1 MACALP
7 AAAQDENIVFDLRTQ
22 TGFNSCYQTS
32 LEYERDSDDAWFYS
46 SYFGYAYMYSYYIYT
61 PYYSDYLFTPT
72 MELTAGTL
80 YRINIAPYAYSS
92 SYLDGTLTVLL
103 GAPGQIPANAD
114 QWQQLEK
121 WTGFEY
127 VSSTAEKESR
137 SIYFTVPTDGSYR
150 VAFLGEDYPISLWD
164 TYIVAEGAATAPNPV
179 TDFTALA
186 DASGAAKVTLSFT
199 LPTTNL
205 SDEALPA
212 EITYVISRDGVEVH
226 SATAAPGA
234 AITWTDEEAPASATA
249 TYSVV
254 VKNGDDVSSAVS
266 ASVYVGLDTP
276 TAPTNLAATTAGK
289 TVSLTWDA
297 PASGVNGNTLDPA
310 TLTYTVTR
318 ILNGESTVVA
328 SDLAATEFSETL
340 DFTGLITVKYTVT
353 ATLGTNTGEAA
364 TSVDII
370 MGSVELPLADSFAGA
385 QFADFWTSEILN
397 GTYNWEVASASS
409 SPSGTPV
416 DADGGLAVYK
426 SYSARKNESAR
437 LMTPPIDH
445 ATATNPVVE
454 YYMLHHSGG
463 TDVLKLQVSIDGG
476 EWIDVPDSSNSPK
489 KDGFSSGQWE
499 KCNVSLADVIPA
511 DCSSFRVA
519 FTTVSAYGYN
529 IVIDAVRI
537 FNLKEKDLAITA
549 IQAPETAISGND
561 ATITLTV
568 ANNSGTDVAAA
579 DYSVALT
586 HTFPGVIADVET
598 VDVPALGSVDLTVTV
613 PVTAIEA
620 FAANSFTIKAELTF
634 DGDEDLA
641 NNASDEATVAMAFL
655 DYTPATDLVR
665 GEDTA
670 EGLATI
676 SWTPAQDPEY
686 VPVNI
691 AESFEDF
698 AKGDAGPY
706 NGFVVL
712 DLDGSA
718 GSNCYSASGSILVV
732 TEPSASTPGNPDG
745 SKVLGVT
752 CAGKVQQDDWLISP
766 AISCP
771 EGSSMNMSFLI
782 GFKGTSSFTNK
793 FEVVYATDEY
803 DPASPATAFTN
814 LVQKFESTT
823 YTTTTPALVS
833 ADYNLHQV
841 SVTGI
846 PAEAKYIAIHIN
858 TQTLASYYE
867 PAVWIDNVVITEA
880 IDHPLAGYRVY
891 DLTSG
896 LLTEELL
903 PTSQTSFTVPASE
916 GDRNLAVVAVYAD
929 GEAQPSNSVVISA
942 PEPEQPDFTLGL
954 SVPDTHTVG
963 TKMAIRISIA
973 NTSGHDI
980 NIDGENI
987 TLAVE
992 VAETSELL
1000 DIEFGY
1006 VLSGQQKSGTISV
1019 PFGAMYRYN
1028 FESLN
1033 LRLVLLDSEGTELAA
1048 TATSTVALQYADH
1061 SAPEDVT
1068 LFFDAVPKAIAWNE
1082 VIDLQGG
1089 TVLGYNVYVSTSLE
1103 ALNAELIPADAT
1115 TFDLSDESYSETA
1128 TYLVSAVFAD
1138 GESPLTPAEVKS
1150 GILDLT
1156 TDDAADAEF
1165 YNLQGIRVANP
1176 TPGQIYIRRTATS
1189 ATTIRF

>member
-1 MACALP
+1 
-7 AAAQDENIVFDLRTQ
+7 
-22 TGFNSCYQTS
+22 
-32 LEYERDSDDAWFYS
+32 
-46 SYFGYAYMYSYYIYT
+46 
-61 PYYSDYLFTPT
+61 
-72 MELTAGTL
+72 
-80 YRINIAPYAYSS
+80 
-92 SYLDGTLTVLL
+92 
-103 GAPGQIPANAD
+103 
-114 QWQQLEK
+114 
-121 WTGFEY
+121 
-127 VSSTAEKESR
+127 
-137 SIYFTVPTDGSYR
+137 
-150 VAFLGEDYPISLWD
+150 
-164 TYIVAEGAATAPNPV
+164 
-179 TDFTALA
+179 
-186 DASGAAKVTLSFT
+186 
-199 LPTTNL
+199 
-205 SDEALPA
+205 
-212 EITYVISRDGVEVH
+212 
-226 SATAAPGA
+226 
-234 AITWTDEEAPASATA
+234 APASATA

-276 TAPTNLAATTAGK
+276 TAPTNLVATTAGH
-289 TVSLTWDA
+289 TVTLTWDA
-297 PASGVNGNTLDPA
+297 PATGVNGNMLDPA

-318 ILNGESTVVA
+318 IQGEESTVVA
-328 SDLAATEFSETL
+328 TDLAATEFSETL

-353 ATLGTNTGEAA
+353 ATLGTNTGDAA
-364 TSVDII
+364 TSADIM

-385 QFADFWTSEILN
+385 KFADFWTSEIVN
-397 GTYNWEVASASS
+397 GTYNWEVASSSS

-445 ATATNPVVE
+445 ATASNPVVE
-454 YYMLHHSGG
+454 YYMLHHSSGA
-463 TDVLKLQVSIDGG
+463 DVLKLQVSIDGG
-476 EWIDVPDSSNSPK
+476 DWIDVPGGENTVK
-489 KDGFSSGQWE
+489 KDGYSSGQWE
-499 KCNVSLADVIPA
+499 KVNVSLSSVIPA

-519 FTTVSAYGYN
+519 FTTVSAWGYN
-529 IVIDAVRI
+529 TVIDAVRI
-537 FNLKEKDLAITA
+537 FNLKGKDLAITGF
-549 IQAPETAISGND
+549 QAPAEAISGND
-561 ATITLTV
+561 AVITISV
-568 ANNSGTDVAAA
+568 ANNSGADVAAA
-579 DYSVALT
+579 DYSVALI

-598 VDVPALGSVDLTVTV
+598 VDVPALSSVDLTVTV
-613 PVTAIEA
+613 PITALEA
-620 FAANSFTIKAELTF
+620 FAAESFTIKAELTF

-655 DYTPATDLVR
+655 DYTPATNLVR

-691 AESFEDF
+691 TESFEDF

-712 DLDGSA
+712 DLDGKA

-732 TEPSASTPGNPDG
+732 TEPNASTPGNPDG

-752 CAGKVQQDDWLISP
+752 CAGNVQQDDWLISP

-823 YTTTTPALVS
+823 YTTTNPALVS

-858 TQTLASYYE
+858 TKTLASYYE
-867 PAVWIDNVVITEA
+867 PAVWIDNVVIAEA

-916 GDRNLAVVAVYAD
+916 ADRILTVVAVYTE
-929 GEAQPSNSVVISA
+929 GEAQPSNPVVISA
-942 PEPEQPDFTLGL
+942 PEEPDFVLTLDAAD
-954 SVPDTHTVG
+954 SYTVG
-963 TKMAIRISIA
+963 SALPLDVCIQNRSDNDIS
-973 NTSGHDI
+973 
-980 NIDGENI
+980 IDGENYI
-987 TLAVE
+987 FGLKVD
-992 VAETSELL
+992 ETSEIRV
-1000 DIEFGY
+1000 IEVGTL
-1006 VLSGQQKSGTISV
+1006 LSGQQAAGTIYTV
-1019 PFGAMYRYN
+1019 FGAMYRYN
-1028 FESLN
+1028 FEALT

-1048 TATSTVALQYADH
+1048 SAPVTVALQYAEH
-1061 SAPEDVT
+1061 SAPEEVT
-1068 LFFDAVPKAIAWNE
+1068 LFFDAVPKALAWNE

-1089 TVLGYNVYVSTSLE
+1089 TVLGYNVYVSTSFE
-1103 ALNAELIPADAT
+1103 ALNAELIPAEAT
-1115 TFDLSDESYSETA
+1115 TFDLSDESYDETA

-1138 GESPLTPAEVKS
+1138 GESPLTAAEMKS

-1176 TPGQIYIRRTATS
+1176 TPGTIYIVRRGTTATKQL
-1189 ATTIRF
+1189 AK